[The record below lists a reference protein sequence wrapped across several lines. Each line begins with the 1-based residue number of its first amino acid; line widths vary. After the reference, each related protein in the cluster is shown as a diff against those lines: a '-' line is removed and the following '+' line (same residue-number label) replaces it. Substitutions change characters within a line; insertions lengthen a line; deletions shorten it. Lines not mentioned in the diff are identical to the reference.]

1 MIPATS
7 VLVEEMVNF
16 HSDLQRPF
24 LWGEGEEKPD
34 FQHSSLSTIPHD
46 FITQETFG
54 ELALNFNTETRRCTV
69 CCYASVRKH

>member
-7 VLVEEMVNF
+7 VLAEEMVNF

-24 LWGEGEEKPD
+24 LWGEEEGKPD
-34 FQHSSLSTIPHD
+34 FQHSLTIPHD

-69 CCYASVRKH
+69 CCCASVRKH

>member
-7 VLVEEMVNF
+7 VLAEEMVNF

-24 LWGEGEEKPD
+24 LWGEEGKPD
-34 FQHSSLSTIPHD
+34 FHHPSLSTIPHD

-54 ELALNFNTETRRCTV
+54 ELALNFNTGNQKMHCLPLCLR
-69 CCYASVRKH
+69 

>member
-7 VLVEEMVNF
+7 VLAEEVVNF

-24 LWGEGEEKPD
+24 LWGEEEGKPD
-34 FQHSSLSTIPHD
+34 FRHSSLSTIPHD

-54 ELALNFNTETRRCTV
+54 ELA
-69 CCYASVRKH
+69 

>member
-7 VLVEEMVNF
+7 VLEEETVNF

-24 LWGEGEEKPD
+24 LWREKEGKPD
-34 FQHSSLSTIPHD
+34 FHHPSLNTIPHD

-54 ELALNFNTETRRCTV
+54 ELALNSQ
-69 CCYASVRKH
+69 Y